1 MNARIQSQLAA
12 RLHQTLGQSHDA
24 IYAAVADALRRRRAG
39 GDVVDVG
46 CGTGRL
52 RSFVQDLCASY
63 VGIDA
68 IRYVGFPADVPFLA
82 ADLNNTPIA
91 MPDETADAI
100 AAVETIEHLENPR
113 AFCREIVRLLK
124 PGGWL
129 VVTTPNQRSAVSLGS
144 LLLKGH
150 FAAFQDNN
158 YPAHQTALLD
168 TDLRRIAVENGLEQV
183 AIEFTHVGRVPF
195 MARHYPSSVA
205 RAFPRACSDN
215 VLLVA
220 RKRP

>member
-1 MNARIQSQLAA
+1 MVFMRRKVQAA
-12 RLHQTLGQSHDA
+12 E
-24 IYAAVADALRRRRAG
+24 
-39 GDVVDVG
+39 
-46 CGTGRL
+46 
-52 RSFVQDLCASY
+52 
-63 VGIDA
+63 
-68 IRYVGFPADVPFLA
+68 VPFLA
-82 ADLNNTPIA
+82 ADLNRTPIA
-91 MPDETADAI
+91 LPNDAADAI

-144 LLLKGH
+144 LLVKGH
-150 FAAFQDNN
+150 FAEFQDNN

-168 TDLRRIAVENGLEQV
+168 TDLRRIAAENGLDQV

-195 MARHYPSSVA
+195 TARHYPSSVA
-205 RAFPRACSDN
+205 RVFPRACSDN

>member
-1 MNARIQSQLAA
+1 MTQAVDRALDA
-12 RLHQTLGQSHDA
+12 RLRQTLGRSADPIH
-24 IYAAVADALRRRRAG
+24 AAAADALRRRGVRG
-39 GDVVDVG
+39 HLVDLG

-52 RSFVQDLCASY
+52 RAFLDEVSTTYLGV
-63 VGIDA
+63 DA
-68 IRYVGFPADVPFLA
+68 MRHAGFPAEVPFLA
-82 ADLNNTPIA
+82 ADLNRTPIA
-91 MPDETADAI
+91 LPNDAADAI

-144 LLLKGH
+144 LLVKGH
-150 FAAFQDNN
+150 FAEFQDNN

-168 TDLRRIAVENGLEQV
+168 TDLRRIAAENGLDQV

-195 MARHYPSSVA
+195 TARHYPSSVA
-205 RAFPRACSDN
+205 RVFPRVCSDN